1 MTSHLIKRRLLRA
14 GGFFLIGDGLL
25 GLVQPRRPSLLSHF
39 GPELTRAVT
48 EELVEY
54 PRLTRS
60 IQLAKVAVGLALAFG
75 QMSGDLSQVKPRES
89 RV

>member
-39 GPELTRAVT
+39 GPKLTRAVM
-48 EELVEY
+48 EELAEY
-54 PRLTRS
+54 PKLSRS
-60 IQLAKVAVGLALAFG
+60 IQLAKVAVGVTLAIG
-75 QMSGDLSQVKPRES
+75 QMSRDVPR
-89 RV
+89 